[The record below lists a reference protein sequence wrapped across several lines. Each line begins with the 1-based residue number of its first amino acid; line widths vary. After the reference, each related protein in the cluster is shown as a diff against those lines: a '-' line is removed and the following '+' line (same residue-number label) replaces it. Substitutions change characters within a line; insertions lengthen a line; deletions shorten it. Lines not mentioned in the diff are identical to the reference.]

1 MLILRLLLAGRG
13 KPQKWCGES
22 WARGWQEAQHLPV
35 PSVHSSREVSEEP
48 HVCPCGFSN
57 ESCPRRWQL
66 TWEGAAEG
74 AEGLLL
80 CGSQLDAVSECCFL
94 FFLTTTKLCKSS
106 PECQPAPAA
115 CKGSALASVLFLP
128 TGEKSLSYF
137 FVPKRGTG
145 NRLKGRGAGRVP
157 RRLTVSEEDGP
168 GLGYRLSIP
177 SLPPL
182 SLIRSWLY

>member
-1 MLILRLLLAGRG
+1 M
-13 KPQKWCGES
+13 
-22 WARGWQEAQHLPV
+22 
-35 PSVHSSREVSEEP
+35 
-48 HVCPCGFSN
+48 CPCGFSY
-57 ESCPRRWQL
+57 ESHPHKWQL

-74 AEGLLL
+74 AEGVLL
-80 CGSQLDAVSECCFL
+80 CGSRPDAVTECG
-94 FFLTTTKLCKSS
+94 FFSTTRKLCKSP

-137 FVPKRGTG
+137 FMPKRGTG

-168 GLGYRLSIP
+168 GLRLS
-177 SLPPL
+177 SLRPFPAT
-182 SLIRSWLY
+182 SVIN